1 MKKIHKISAGFLLY
15 GVVMSLILIMPACKK
30 TTELPPVIT
39 GVVNYA
45 PNYTNSLP
53 GDTALTGVIP
63 DGQWVAITG
72 QNLKNALQITFNGV
86 PASFNSALFSST
98 SAAVQIP
105 SIVFSTIDT
114 NKLNTIQ
121 YTTPGGTAT
130 FSFKLMP
137 AVPTITAISNVFASP
152 GDSVFVYGTD
162 LVLVQKFSYGG
173 TNIPSFK
180 PDMYGTALGFVMPNP
195 APTSGDVVV
204 TTKSGT
210 VAFKIVA
217 TPTIESVSNE
227 NPTAG
232 DSVYVYGTYLKSI
245 QTFTFA
251 GTSITS
257 FESSVDG
264 KSVGFIAPAL
274 TTQSGPVSIMTA
286 FGTATTPYNVNT
298 QTYLQDGVIMNF
310 EGIWSFNGMEGWW
323 GAASGGVNNA
333 ANDPYGWLTKTTLFD
348 GLYGTNNTLF
358 PLLDRGTMAAGD
370 GNNWG
375 GTGTNLKPN
384 QWMPV
389 ANLSDPVDNWAI
401 KFEMSI
407 AKPWNGISLCFETYF
422 DGSYKYRFEPWQ
434 TSASTTAP
442 FTTKGWQTLTIP
454 LSAFRAKDATL
465 GDGMGAPVTSIAA
478 LLGASGKTGFR
489 IYLKNFGTKTSA
501 TGFYGAFDNVRV
513 VKIK

>member
-1 MKKIHKISAGFLLY
+1 MKKIHKIDTGLLLLS
-15 GVVMSLILIMPACKK
+15 VTMSLLLIMAGCKK
-30 TTELPPVIT
+30 QTEPAPVIT

-45 PNYTNSLP
+45 RNYTNSLP

-63 DGQWVAITG
+63 DGQWVAING

-86 PASFNSALFSST
+86 PASFNNALFAPT
-98 SAAVQIP
+98 SAVVQIP

-114 NKLNTIQ
+114 NKLNTIT
-121 YTTPGGTAT
+121 YTTSGGTAT
-130 FSFKLMP
+130 FSFKLTP
-137 AVPTITAISNVFASP
+137 AAPTITAISNVFANP
-152 GDSVFVYGTD
+152 GDSVFVYGAN
-162 LVLVQKFSYGG
+162 LVLVKSFSYGG
-173 TNIPSFK
+173 TSIPSFK
-180 PDMYGTALGFVMPNP
+180 SDYYGTALGFVMPNP
-195 APTSGDVVV
+195 APTSGSVVV

-210 VAFKIVA
+210 VTYKIEA
-217 TPTIESVSNE
+217 TPTITGVSNE

-251 GTSITS
+251 GANVTS
-257 FESSVDG
+257 FASSVDG
-264 KSVGFIAPAL
+264 KSVGFKAPAL
-274 TTQSGPVSIMTA
+274 TTQSGPVSVTTS
-286 FGTATTPYNVNT
+286 FGTATTPYKVNT
-298 QTYLQDGVIMNF
+298 QTYQQDGVIMNF

-323 GAASGGVNNA
+323 GAAGGGVNNA
-333 ANDPYGWLTKTTLFD
+333 ANDPYGWLTHTTAFD
-348 GLYGTNNTLF
+348 GVYGTNNTLF
-358 PLLDRGTMAAGD
+358 PILDRGTMAAGD

-375 GTGTNLKPN
+375 GTGTNLRPN

-389 ANLSDPVDNWAI
+389 ANLSDPVDSWAV
-401 KFEMSI
+401 KFEMSV

-422 DGSYKYRFEPWQ
+422 DGSYKYRYEPWQ

-478 LLGASGKTGFR
+478 LLGASGNTGFR